1 MANDSCWCFLLAGV
15 FLFVFKLGGIKMV
28 YFLVGVG
35 GTFGAI
41 LRYLIGVS
49 LLTNSLFPYT
59 TLSINLIGSFLLTW
73 LTTRLLKKTSWPP
86 HITTAIGTGF
96 VGSFTTFSTLSVE
109 TVKLFQDGAILLGI
123 LYVFVSIMGGLL
135 MSRLGFNIGSE
146 EVQKL

>member
-1 MANDSCWCFLLAGV
+1 
-15 FLFVFKLGGIKMV
+15 MV
-28 YFLVGVG
+28 YFLVGVA

-49 LLTNSLFPYT
+49 LLTNSLFPYA

-73 LTTRLLKKTSWPP
+73 LTTRLLKKTSWPS

-109 TVKLFQDGAILLGI
+109 TVKLFQNGAILLGL
-123 LYVFVSIMGGLL
+123 LYVFVSIVGGLL
-135 MSRLGFNIGSE
+135 MSRLGFNIVGE
-146 EVQKL
+146 EVQKS